1 MLNLTLNR
9 FEDLLGE
16 AARNRNADPTP
27 LNQARVD
34 ALILAAGMLTH
45 TSSVFN
51 AAFRF
56 DEQTQSESLAERR
69 RAMDEV
75 NGLLSALAAAE
86 QSERLAA

>member
-16 AARNRNADPTP
+16 TARNRNANPTS

-34 ALILAAGMLTH
+34 ALILAVAMLTH
-45 TSSVFN
+45 ASSVFN

-56 DEQTQSESLAERR
+56 DEQTQSESRAERR

-75 NGLLSALAAAE
+75 NGLLSALAATE
-86 QSERLAA
+86 QSARLAA